1 MVKSA
6 YIHIPFC
13 NNICNYCDFCKLLYN
28 KNFVKKYLDALEKE
42 ITNNYKNEI
51 LDTIYV
57 GGGTPSSLSVSEL
70 NKLFSIIKI
79 FKLSKDYEFT
89 FEVNIEDI
97 TEEKLE
103 KLKENKVNRLSIG
116 IESFNDK
123 YLKYLGRNYTS
134 VIIKEKVE
142 LAKKYFDNINVDL
155 MYALKNES
163 LDDLEKDIDKILTL
177 DIKHISC
184 YSLIIEKNTKL
195 YIDNTKYISDDLDSD
210 MYDLID
216 KKLENKY
223 HRYEVSNYSITSY
236 ESRHNLTYWKNNE
249 YYGFGLGAAGYID
262 NIRYTNTRNLSKYIS
277 GSYESQEE
285 VLTKE
290 DEIKYEFILGLRL
303 TNGINKDN
311 LKEFLSCKA
320 VAACGGSWMVKREW
334 IQNDEFDRIRSLVAE
349 AAKLK
354 DEIRSEK

>member
-13 NNICNYCDFCKLLYN
+13 NNICSYCDFCKLLYN
-28 KNFVKKYLDALEKE
+28 KNFVKKYLNALEKE

-79 FKLSKDYEFT
+79 FKLSKEYEFT

-103 KLKENKVNRLSIG
+103 ILKENKVNRLSVG

-134 VIIKEKVE
+134 DIINEKVE

-163 LDDLEKDIDKILTL
+163 LDDLEEDIDKILKL

-277 GSYESQEE
+277 GSYERQEE

-290 DEIKYEFILGLRL
+290 DKIKYEFILGLRL
-303 TNGINKDN
+303 TSGINKDN
-311 LKEFLSCKA
+311 FNKKYGININEIEIIKELINKGLLIDDKINIYVPKKYFYVL
-320 VAACGGSWMVKREW
+320 
-334 IQNDEFDRIRSLVAE
+334 NDILVNF
-349 AAKLK
+349 
-354 DEIRSEK
+354 I

>member
-13 NNICNYCDFCKLLYN
+13 NNICSYCDFCKLLYN

-42 ITNNYKNEI
+42 ITNNYKNEV

-79 FKLSKDYEFT
+79 FKLSKEYEFT

-103 KLKENKVNRLSIG
+103 ILKENKVNRLSIG

-134 VIIKEKVE
+134 DIINEKVE

-163 LDDLEKDIDKILTL
+163 LDDLEEDIDKILKL

-210 MYDLID
+210 MYNLID

-277 GSYESQEE
+277 GSYERQEE

-290 DEIKYEFILGLRL
+290 DKIKYEFILGLRL
-303 TNGINKDN
+303 TSGINKDN
-311 LKEFLSCKA
+311 FNKKYGININEIKIIKELINKGLLIDDKINIYVPKKYFYVL
-320 VAACGGSWMVKREW
+320 
-334 IQNDEFDRIRSLVAE
+334 NDILVNFV
-349 AAKLK
+349 
-354 DEIRSEK
+354 

>member
-13 NNICNYCDFCKLLYN
+13 NNICSYCDFCKLLYN

-79 FKLSKDYEFT
+79 FKLSKEYEFT

-103 KLKENKVNRLSIG
+103 ILKGNKVNRLSIG
-116 IESFNDK
+116 IESFNNK

-134 VIIKEKVE
+134 DIINEKVE

-163 LDDLEKDIDKILTL
+163 LNDLEEDIDKILKL

-277 GSYESQEE
+277 GNYEKQEE

-290 DEIKYEFILGLRL
+290 DKIKYEFILGLRL
-303 TNGINKDN
+303 TNGINKYN
-311 LKEFLSCKA
+311 FNKKYGININEIEIIKELINKGLLIDDKINIYVPKKYFYVL
-320 VAACGGSWMVKREW
+320 
-334 IQNDEFDRIRSLVAE
+334 NDILVNFV
-349 AAKLK
+349 
-354 DEIRSEK
+354 

>member
-13 NNICNYCDFCKLLYN
+13 NNICSYCDFCKLLYN

-79 FKLSKDYEFT
+79 FKLSKEYEFT

-103 KLKENKVNRLSIG
+103 ILKGNKVNRLSIG
-116 IESFNDK
+116 IESFNNK

-134 VIIKEKVE
+134 DIINEKVE

-163 LDDLEKDIDKILTL
+163 LNDLEEDIDKILKL

-277 GSYESQEE
+277 GNYEKQEE

-290 DEIKYEFILGLRL
+290 DKIKYEFILGLRL
-303 TNGINKDN
+303 TSGINKDN
-311 LKEFLSCKA
+311 FNKKYGININEIEVIKELINKGLLIDDKINIYVPKKYFYVL
-320 VAACGGSWMVKREW
+320 
-334 IQNDEFDRIRSLVAE
+334 NDILVNFV
-349 AAKLK
+349 
-354 DEIRSEK
+354 

>member
-13 NNICNYCDFCKLLYN
+13 NNICSYCDFCKLLYN

-79 FKLSKDYEFT
+79 FKLSKEYEFT

-103 KLKENKVNRLSIG
+103 ILKENKVNRLSIG
-116 IESFNDK
+116 IESFNNK

-134 VIIKEKVE
+134 DIINEKVE

-163 LDDLEKDIDKILTL
+163 LNDLEEDIDKILKL

-277 GSYESQEE
+277 GSYERQEE

-290 DEIKYEFILGLRL
+290 DKINYEFILGLRL
-303 TNGINKDN
+303 TSGINKDN
-311 LKEFLSCKA
+311 FNKKYGININEVEAIKKLINKELLIDDKINIYVPKKYFYVL
-320 VAACGGSWMVKREW
+320 
-334 IQNDEFDRIRSLVAE
+334 NDILVNFV
-349 AAKLK
+349 
-354 DEIRSEK
+354 

>member
-13 NNICNYCDFCKLLYN
+13 NNICSYCDFCKLLYN

-79 FKLSKDYEFT
+79 FKLSKEYEFT

-103 KLKENKVNRLSIG
+103 ILKENKVNRLSIG

-134 VIIKEKVE
+134 DIINEKVE

-163 LDDLEKDIDKILTL
+163 LDDLEEDIDKILKL

-277 GSYESQEE
+277 GSYERQEE

-290 DEIKYEFILGLRL
+290 DKIKYEFILGLRL
-303 TNGINKDN
+303 TSGINKDN
-311 LKEFLSCKA
+311 FNKKYGININEIEIIKELINKGLLIDDKINIYVPKKYFYVL
-320 VAACGGSWMVKREW
+320 
-334 IQNDEFDRIRSLVAE
+334 NDILVNFV
-349 AAKLK
+349 
-354 DEIRSEK
+354 

>member
-13 NNICNYCDFCKLLYN
+13 NNICNYCDFCKLLS
-28 KNFVKKYLDALEKE
+28 
-42 ITNNYKNEI
+42 NNYKNEI
-51 LDTIYV
+51 LDAIYV

-70 NKLFSIIKI
+70 NKLFSIVKI

-134 VIIKEKVE
+134 DIIKEKVE

-163 LDDLEKDIDKILTL
+163 LDELEEDIEKILKL

-277 GSYESQEE
+277 GSYERQEE

-311 LKEFLSCKA
+311 FNKKYGININEIEVIKELINKGLLIDDKINIYVPKKYFYVL
-320 VAACGGSWMVKREW
+320 
-334 IQNDEFDRIRSLVAE
+334 NDILVNFV
-349 AAKLK
+349 
-354 DEIRSEK
+354 

>member
-13 NNICNYCDFCKLLYN
+13 NNICSYCDFCKLLYN

-79 FKLSKDYEFT
+79 FKLSKEYEFT

-103 KLKENKVNRLSIG
+103 ILKENKVNRLSIG

-134 VIIKEKVE
+134 DIINEKVE

-163 LDDLEKDIDKILTL
+163 LDDLEEDIDKILKL

-249 YYGFGLGAAGYID
+249 YYGFGLGAAGYIN

-277 GSYESQEE
+277 GSYERQEE

-290 DEIKYEFILGLRL
+290 DKIKYEFILGLRL
-303 TNGINKDN
+303 TSGINKDN
-311 LKEFLSCKA
+311 FNKKYGININEIKIIKELINKGLLIDDKINIYVPKKYFYVL
-320 VAACGGSWMVKREW
+320 
-334 IQNDEFDRIRSLVAE
+334 NDILVNFV
-349 AAKLK
+349 
-354 DEIRSEK
+354 

>member
-13 NNICNYCDFCKLLYN
+13 NNICSYCDFCKLLYN

-79 FKLSKDYEFT
+79 FKLSKEYEFT

-103 KLKENKVNRLSIG
+103 ILKENKVNRLSVG

-134 VIIKEKVE
+134 DIINEKVE

-163 LDDLEKDIDKILTL
+163 LDDLEEDIDKILKL

-236 ESRHNLTYWKNNE
+236 ESKHNLTYWKNNE

-277 GSYESQEE
+277 GSYERQEE

-290 DEIKYEFILGLRL
+290 DKIKYEFILGLRL
-303 TNGINKDN
+303 TSGINKDN
-311 LKEFLSCKA
+311 FNKKYGININEIEIIKELINKGLLIDDKINIYVPKKYFYVL
-320 VAACGGSWMVKREW
+320 
-334 IQNDEFDRIRSLVAE
+334 NDILVNFV
-349 AAKLK
+349 
-354 DEIRSEK
+354 

>member
-13 NNICNYCDFCKLLYN
+13 NNICSYCDFCKLLYN

-79 FKLSKDYEFT
+79 FKLSKEYEFT

-103 KLKENKVNRLSIG
+103 ILKENKVNRLSIG

-134 VIIKEKVE
+134 DIINEKVE

-163 LDDLEKDIDKILTL
+163 LNDLEEDIDKILKL

-277 GSYESQEE
+277 GNYEKQEE

-290 DEIKYEFILGLRL
+290 DKIKYEFILGLRL
-303 TNGINKDN
+303 TSGINKDN
-311 LKEFLSCKA
+311 FNKKYGININEIEVIKKLINKGLLIDDKINIYVPKKYFYVL
-320 VAACGGSWMVKREW
+320 
-334 IQNDEFDRIRSLVAE
+334 NDILVNFV
-349 AAKLK
+349 
-354 DEIRSEK
+354 

>member
-13 NNICNYCDFCKLLYN
+13 NNICSYCDFCKLLYN
-28 KNFVKKYLDALEKE
+28 KNFVKKYLYALEKE
-42 ITNNYKNEI
+42 ITDNYKGEI
-51 LDTIYV
+51 LDTIYI
-57 GGGTPSSLSVSEL
+57 GGGTPSSLSITEL
-70 NKLFSIIKI
+70 NKLFSIIRI

-97 TEEKLE
+97 TEEKIE

-134 VIIKEKVE
+134 DIIKEKVE

-155 MYALKNES
+155 MYALKNEN
-163 LDDLEKDIDKILTL
+163 LDDLEKDIDKILKL

-236 ESRHNLTYWKNNE
+236 ESKHNLTYWKNNE

-277 GSYESQEE
+277 GSYERQEE

-290 DEIKYEFILGLRL
+290 DKIKYEFILGLRL

-311 LKEFLSCKA
+311 FNKKYGININEIEVIKELINKGLLIDDKINIYVPKKYFYVL
-320 VAACGGSWMVKREW
+320 
-334 IQNDEFDRIRSLVAE
+334 NDILVNFV
-349 AAKLK
+349 
-354 DEIRSEK
+354 

>member
-13 NNICNYCDFCKLLYN
+13 NNICSYCDFCKLLYN

-79 FKLSKDYEFT
+79 FKLSKEYEFT

-103 KLKENKVNRLSIG
+103 ILKGNKVNRLSIG

-134 VIIKEKVE
+134 DIINEKVE

-163 LDDLEKDIDKILTL
+163 LDELEKDIDKILTL

-277 GSYESQEE
+277 GSYERQEE

-290 DEIKYEFILGLRL
+290 DKIKYEFILGLRL
-303 TNGINKDN
+303 TSGINKYN
-311 LKEFLSCKA
+311 FNKKYGININEIEIIKELINKGLLIDDKINIYVPKKYFYVL
-320 VAACGGSWMVKREW
+320 
-334 IQNDEFDRIRSLVAE
+334 NDILVNFV
-349 AAKLK
+349 
-354 DEIRSEK
+354 

>member
-13 NNICNYCDFCKLLYN
+13 NNICSYCDFCKLLYN

-79 FKLSKDYEFT
+79 FKLSKEYEFT

-103 KLKENKVNRLSIG
+103 ILKENKVNRLSVG

-134 VIIKEKVE
+134 DIINEKVE

-163 LDDLEKDIDKILTL
+163 LDDLEEDIDKILKL

-277 GSYESQEE
+277 GSYERQEE

-290 DEIKYEFILGLRL
+290 DKIKYEFILGLRL
-303 TNGINKDN
+303 TSGINKDN
-311 LKEFLSCKA
+311 FNKKYGININEIEIIKELINKGLLIDDKINIYVPKKYFYVL
-320 VAACGGSWMVKREW
+320 
-334 IQNDEFDRIRSLVAE
+334 NDILVNF
-349 AAKLK
+349 
-354 DEIRSEK
+354 I

>member
-13 NNICNYCDFCKLLYN
+13 NNICSYCDFCKLLYN
-28 KNFVKKYLDALEKE
+28 KDFVKKYLDALEKE
-42 ITNNYKNEI
+42 IKMHYKGEI
-51 LDTIYV
+51 LDTIYI
-57 GGGTPSSLSVSEL
+57 GGGTPSSLSITEL
-70 NKLFSIIKI
+70 DKLFSIIKV
-79 FKLSKDYEFT
+79 FKLSKEYEFT

-103 KLKENKVNRLSIG
+103 ILKENKVNRLSIG

-134 VIIKEKVE
+134 DIISERVE

-163 LDDLEKDIDKILTL
+163 LNDLEEDIDKILKL

-195 YIDNTKYISDDLDSD
+195 YIENTKYISDDLDSD

-277 GSYESQEE
+277 DNYEKQNEL
-285 VLTKE
+285 LTKE
-290 DEIKYEFILGLRL
+290 DKIKYEFILGLRL
-303 TNGINKDN
+303 TSGINKDN
-311 LKEFLSCKA
+311 FNKKYGININEIKIIKELINKGLLIDDKINIYVPKKYFYVL
-320 VAACGGSWMVKREW
+320 
-334 IQNDEFDRIRSLVAE
+334 NDILVNFV
-349 AAKLK
+349 
-354 DEIRSEK
+354 

>member
-13 NNICNYCDFCKLLYN
+13 NNICSYCDFCKLLYN

-42 ITNNYKNEI
+42 IINNYKNEI

-57 GGGTPSSLSVSEL
+57 GGGTPSYLSVSEL

-103 KLKENKVNRLSIG
+103 ILKENKVNRLSIG

-134 VIIKEKVE
+134 DIIKEKVE

-163 LDDLEKDIDKILTL
+163 LDDLEKDIDKIFTL

-277 GSYESQEE
+277 GSYEGQEE

-290 DEIKYEFILGLRL
+290 DKIKYEFILGLRL
-303 TNGINKDN
+303 TSGINKDN
-311 LKEFLSCKA
+311 FNKKYGININEIEIIKKLINKGLLIDDKINIYVPKKYFYVL
-320 VAACGGSWMVKREW
+320 
-334 IQNDEFDRIRSLVAE
+334 NDILVNFV
-349 AAKLK
+349 
-354 DEIRSEK
+354 

>member
-13 NNICNYCDFCKLLYN
+13 NNICSYCDFCKLLYN
-28 KNFVKKYLDALEKE
+28 KNFVKEYLDALEKE

-103 KLKENKVNRLSIG
+103 ILEENKVNRLSIG

-163 LDDLEKDIDKILTL
+163 LDDLEKDIDKILKL

-277 GSYESQEE
+277 ENYERQEE

-290 DEIKYEFILGLRL
+290 DKIKYEFILGLRL
-303 TNGINKDN
+303 ANGINKDN
-311 LKEFLSCKA
+311 FNKKYGININEIEVIKELINKELLIDDKINIYVPKKYFYVL
-320 VAACGGSWMVKREW
+320 
-334 IQNDEFDRIRSLVAE
+334 NDILVNFV
-349 AAKLK
+349 
-354 DEIRSEK
+354 

>member
-13 NNICNYCDFCKLLYN
+13 NNICSYCDFCKLLYN
-28 KNFVKKYLDALEKE
+28 KNFVKKYLNALEKE
-42 ITNNYKNEI
+42 ITNNYKGEI
-51 LDTIYV
+51 LDTIYI
-57 GGGTPSSLSVSEL
+57 GGGTPSSLSITEL
-70 NKLFSIIKI
+70 KKLFSIIRI

-134 VIIKEKVE
+134 DIIKEKVE

-236 ESRHNLTYWKNNE
+236 ESRHNLTYWENNE
-249 YYGFGLGAAGYID
+249 YYGFGLAAAGYID

-277 GSYESQEE
+277 GNYERQNEL
-285 VLTKE
+285 LTKE
-290 DEIKYEFILGLRL
+290 DKIKYEFILGLRL
-303 TNGINKDN
+303 TKGINKDN
-311 LKEFLSCKA
+311 FNKKYGINISEIEVIKELISKGLLIDDKINIYVPKKYFYVL
-320 VAACGGSWMVKREW
+320 
-334 IQNDEFDRIRSLVAE
+334 NDILVNFV
-349 AAKLK
+349 
-354 DEIRSEK
+354 

>member
-13 NNICNYCDFCKLLYN
+13 NNICSYCDFCKLLYN
-28 KNFVKKYLDALEKE
+28 KDFVKKYLDALEKE
-42 ITNNYKNEI
+42 IKTYYKGEI
-51 LDTIYV
+51 LDTIYI
-57 GGGTPSSLSVSEL
+57 GGGTPSSLSITEL
-70 NKLFSIIKI
+70 DKLFSIIKI
-79 FKLSKDYEFT
+79 FKLSKEYEFT

-103 KLKENKVNRLSIG
+103 MLKENKVNRLSIG

-134 VIIKEKVE
+134 DIISERVE

-163 LDDLEKDIDKILTL
+163 LNDLEEDIDKILKL

-277 GSYESQEE
+277 GSYERQEE

-290 DEIKYEFILGLRL
+290 DKIKYEFILGLRL
-303 TNGINKDN
+303 TSGLNKDN
-311 LKEFLSCKA
+311 FNKKYGININEIEVIKELINKGLLIDDKINIYVPKKYFYVL
-320 VAACGGSWMVKREW
+320 
-334 IQNDEFDRIRSLVAE
+334 NDILVNFV
-349 AAKLK
+349 
-354 DEIRSEK
+354 

>member
-13 NNICNYCDFCKLLYN
+13 NNICSYCDFCKLLYN
-28 KNFVKKYLDALEKE
+28 KNFVKKYLDALKKE

-103 KLKENKVNRLSIG
+103 KLKENKVNRLSVG

-163 LDDLEKDIDKILTL
+163 LDDLEKDIDKILKL

-277 GSYESQEE
+277 ENYERQEE

-290 DEIKYEFILGLRL
+290 DKIKYEFILGLRL
-303 TNGINKDN
+303 ANGINKDN
-311 LKEFLSCKA
+311 FNKKYGININEIEVIKELINKELLIDDKINIYVPKKYFYVL
-320 VAACGGSWMVKREW
+320 
-334 IQNDEFDRIRSLVAE
+334 NDILVNFV
-349 AAKLK
+349 
-354 DEIRSEK
+354 

>member
-13 NNICNYCDFCKLLYN
+13 NNICSYCDFCKLLYN

-79 FKLSKDYEFT
+79 FKLSKEYEFT

-103 KLKENKVNRLSIG
+103 ILKENKVNRLSIG
-116 IESFNDK
+116 IESFNNK

-134 VIIKEKVE
+134 DIINEKVE

-163 LDDLEKDIDKILTL
+163 LDDLEEDIDKILKL

-277 GSYESQEE
+277 GNYEKQEE

-290 DEIKYEFILGLRL
+290 DKIKYEFILGLRL
-303 TNGINKDN
+303 TSGINKDN
-311 LKEFLSCKA
+311 FNKKYGININEIEVIKKLINKGLLIDDKINIYVPKKYFYVL
-320 VAACGGSWMVKREW
+320 
-334 IQNDEFDRIRSLVAE
+334 NDILVNFV
-349 AAKLK
+349 
-354 DEIRSEK
+354 

>member
-13 NNICNYCDFCKLLYN
+13 NNICSYCDFCKLLYN

-79 FKLSKDYEFT
+79 FKLSKEYEFT

-103 KLKENKVNRLSIG
+103 ILKENKVNRLSIG
-116 IESFNDK
+116 IESFNNK

-134 VIIKEKVE
+134 DIINEKVE

-163 LDDLEKDIDKILTL
+163 LDDLEEDIEKILKL

-277 GSYESQEE
+277 GSYERQEE

-290 DEIKYEFILGLRL
+290 DKIKYEFILGLRL
-303 TNGINKDN
+303 TSGINKDN
-311 LKEFLSCKA
+311 FNKKYGININEIEVIKELINKGLLIDDKINIYVPKKYFYVL
-320 VAACGGSWMVKREW
+320 
-334 IQNDEFDRIRSLVAE
+334 NDILVNFV
-349 AAKLK
+349 
-354 DEIRSEK
+354 

>member
-13 NNICNYCDFCKLLYN
+13 NNICSYCDFCKLLYN

-79 FKLSKDYEFT
+79 FKLSKEYEFT

-103 KLKENKVNRLSIG
+103 ILKENKVNRLSIG

-134 VIIKEKVE
+134 DIINEKVE

-163 LDDLEKDIDKILTL
+163 LNDLEEDIDKILKL

-277 GSYESQEE
+277 GSYEGQEE

-290 DEIKYEFILGLRL
+290 DKIKYEFILGLRL
-303 TNGINKDN
+303 TSGINKDN
-311 LKEFLSCKA
+311 FNKKYGININEIEIIKELINKGLLIDDKINIYVPKKYFYVL
-320 VAACGGSWMVKREW
+320 
-334 IQNDEFDRIRSLVAE
+334 NDILVNFV
-349 AAKLK
+349 
-354 DEIRSEK
+354 

>member
-13 NNICNYCDFCKLLYN
+13 NNICSYCDFCKLLYN

-79 FKLSKDYEFT
+79 FKLSKEYEFT

-103 KLKENKVNRLSIG
+103 ILKENKVNRLSIG

-134 VIIKEKVE
+134 DIIKEKVE

-163 LDDLEKDIDKILTL
+163 LNDLEEDIDKILKL

-277 GSYESQEE
+277 GSYERQEE

-290 DEIKYEFILGLRL
+290 DKIKYEFILGLRL
-303 TNGINKDN
+303 TSGINKDN
-311 LKEFLSCKA
+311 FNKKYGININEIEIIKELINKGLLIDDKINIYVPKKYFYVL
-320 VAACGGSWMVKREW
+320 
-334 IQNDEFDRIRSLVAE
+334 NDILVNFV
-349 AAKLK
+349 
-354 DEIRSEK
+354 

>member
-13 NNICNYCDFCKLLYN
+13 NNICSYCDFCKLLYN

-79 FKLSKDYEFT
+79 FKLSKEYEFT

-103 KLKENKVNRLSIG
+103 ILKENKVNRLSIG

-134 VIIKEKVE
+134 DIINEKVE

-163 LDDLEKDIDKILTL
+163 LNDLEEDIDKILKL

-277 GSYESQEE
+277 GSYERQEE

-290 DEIKYEFILGLRL
+290 DKIKYEFILGLRL
-303 TNGINKDN
+303 TSGINKDN
-311 LKEFLSCKA
+311 FNKKYGININEIEIIKELINKGLLIDDKINIYVPKKYFYVL
-320 VAACGGSWMVKREW
+320 
-334 IQNDEFDRIRSLVAE
+334 NDILVNFV
-349 AAKLK
+349 
-354 DEIRSEK
+354 

>member
-13 NNICNYCDFCKLLYN
+13 NNICSYCDFCKLLYN

-51 LDTIYV
+51 LDTIYI
-57 GGGTPSSLSVSEL
+57 GGGTPSSLSITEL
-70 NKLFSIIKI
+70 NKLFSIIRI
-79 FKLSKDYEFT
+79 FKLSKEYEFT

-103 KLKENKVNRLSIG
+103 ILKENKVNRLSIG

-123 YLKYLGRNYTS
+123 YLKYLGRNYT
-134 VIIKEKVE
+134 
-142 LAKKYFDNINVDL
+142 FDIINVDL

-163 LDDLEKDIDKILTL
+163 LDDLEKDIDKILKL

-236 ESRHNLTYWKNNE
+236 ESKHNLTYWKNNE

-277 GSYESQEE
+277 GSYERQEE

-311 LKEFLSCKA
+311 FNKKYGININEIEVIKELINKGLLIDDKINIYVPKKYFYVL
-320 VAACGGSWMVKREW
+320 
-334 IQNDEFDRIRSLVAE
+334 NDILVNFV
-349 AAKLK
+349 
-354 DEIRSEK
+354 

>member
-13 NNICNYCDFCKLLYN
+13 NNICSYCDFCKLLYN

-79 FKLSKDYEFT
+79 FKLSKEYEFT

-103 KLKENKVNRLSIG
+103 ILKGNKVNRLSIG

-134 VIIKEKVE
+134 DIINEKVE

-163 LDDLEKDIDKILTL
+163 LNDLEEDIDKILKL

-277 GSYESQEE
+277 GNYEKQEE

-290 DEIKYEFILGLRL
+290 DKIKYEFILGLRL
-303 TNGINKDN
+303 TNGINKYN
-311 LKEFLSCKA
+311 FNKKYGININEIEIIKELINKGLLIDDKINIYVPKKYFYVL
-320 VAACGGSWMVKREW
+320 
-334 IQNDEFDRIRSLVAE
+334 NDILVNFV
-349 AAKLK
+349 
-354 DEIRSEK
+354 

>member
-13 NNICNYCDFCKLLYN
+13 NNICSYCDFCKLLYN
-28 KNFVKKYLDALEKE
+28 KDFVKKYLDALEKE

-57 GGGTPSSLSVSEL
+57 GGGTPSSLNVLEL

-79 FKLSKDYEFT
+79 FKLSKEYEFT

-103 KLKENKVNRLSIG
+103 ILKENKVNRLSIG

-134 VIIKEKVE
+134 DIIKEKVE

-163 LDDLEKDIDKILTL
+163 LDDLEEDIDKILTL

-223 HRYEVSNYSITSY
+223 HRYEVSNYSIKSY

-277 GSYESQEE
+277 GSYERQEE
-285 VLTKE
+285 LLTKE
-290 DEIKYEFILGLRL
+290 DKIKYEFILGLRL
-303 TNGINKDN
+303 TSGLNKDN
-311 LKEFLSCKA
+311 FNKKYGININEIEVIKELINKGLLIDDKINIYVPKKYFYVL
-320 VAACGGSWMVKREW
+320 
-334 IQNDEFDRIRSLVAE
+334 NDILVNFV
-349 AAKLK
+349 
-354 DEIRSEK
+354 

>member
-13 NNICNYCDFCKLLYN
+13 NNICSYCDFCKLLYN

-42 ITNNYKNEI
+42 IINNYNNEI

-79 FKLSKDYEFT
+79 FKLSKEYEFT

-103 KLKENKVNRLSIG
+103 ILKGNKVNRLSIG

-134 VIIKEKVE
+134 DIINEKVE

-163 LDDLEKDIDKILTL
+163 LNDLEEDIDKILKL

-277 GSYESQEE
+277 GSYERQEE

-290 DEIKYEFILGLRL
+290 DKIKYEFILGLRL
-303 TNGINKDN
+303 TSGINKYN
-311 LKEFLSCKA
+311 FNKKYGININEIEIIKELINKGLLIDDKINIYVPKKYFYVLNY
-320 VAACGGSWMVKREW
+320 
-334 IQNDEFDRIRSLVAE
+334 ILVNFV
-349 AAKLK
+349 
-354 DEIRSEK
+354 

>member
-13 NNICNYCDFCKLLYN
+13 NNICSYCDFCKLLYN
-28 KNFVKKYLDALEKE
+28 KDFVKKYLDTLEKE

-103 KLKENKVNRLSIG
+103 ILKENKINRLSIG

-134 VIIKEKVE
+134 DIINEKVE

-163 LDDLEKDIDKILTL
+163 LDDLEEDIDKILKL

-277 GSYESQEE
+277 GSYEREEE

-290 DEIKYEFILGLRL
+290 DKIKYEFILGLRL
-303 TNGINKDN
+303 TSGINKDN
-311 LKEFLSCKA
+311 FNKKYGININEIEIIKELINKGLLIDDKINIYVPKKYFYVL
-320 VAACGGSWMVKREW
+320 
-334 IQNDEFDRIRSLVAE
+334 NDILVNFV
-349 AAKLK
+349 
-354 DEIRSEK
+354 

>member
-13 NNICNYCDFCKLLYN
+13 NNICSYCDFCKLLYN

-42 ITNNYKNEI
+42 ITNNYKNEV

-277 GSYESQEE
+277 GSYERQEE

-290 DEIKYEFILGLRL
+290 DKIKYEFILGLRL
-303 TNGINKDN
+303 TSGINKDN
-311 LKEFLSCKA
+311 FNKKYGININEIKIIKELINKGLLIDDKINIYVPKKYFYVL
-320 VAACGGSWMVKREW
+320 
-334 IQNDEFDRIRSLVAE
+334 NDILVNFV
-349 AAKLK
+349 
-354 DEIRSEK
+354 

>member
-13 NNICNYCDFCKLLYN
+13 NNICSYCDFCKLLYN

-79 FKLSKDYEFT
+79 FKLSKEYEFT

-103 KLKENKVNRLSIG
+103 ILKENKVNRLSIG
-116 IESFNDK
+116 IESFNNK

-134 VIIKEKVE
+134 DIINEKVE

-163 LDDLEKDIDKILTL
+163 LDDLEEDIDKILKL

-277 GSYESQEE
+277 GSYEKQEE

-290 DEIKYEFILGLRL
+290 DKIKYEFILGLRL
-303 TNGINKDN
+303 TSGINKDN
-311 LKEFLSCKA
+311 FNKKYGININEIEIIKELINKGLLIDDKINIYVPKKYFYVL
-320 VAACGGSWMVKREW
+320 
-334 IQNDEFDRIRSLVAE
+334 NDILVNFV
-349 AAKLK
+349 
-354 DEIRSEK
+354 

>member
-13 NNICNYCDFCKLLYN
+13 NNICSYCDFCKLLYN

-42 ITNNYKNEI
+42 IINNYKNEI

-79 FKLSKDYEFT
+79 FKLSKEYEFT

-103 KLKENKVNRLSIG
+103 ILKENKVNRLSIG

-134 VIIKEKVE
+134 DIINEKVE

-163 LDDLEKDIDKILTL
+163 LDDLEEDIDKILKL

-277 GSYESQEE
+277 GSYEGQEE

-290 DEIKYEFILGLRL
+290 DKIKYEFILGLRL
-303 TNGINKDN
+303 TSGINKDN
-311 LKEFLSCKA
+311 FNKKYGININEIEIIKELIKNGLLIDEKINIYVPKKYFYVL
-320 VAACGGSWMVKREW
+320 
-334 IQNDEFDRIRSLVAE
+334 NDILVNFV
-349 AAKLK
+349 
-354 DEIRSEK
+354 

>member
-13 NNICNYCDFCKLLYN
+13 NNICSYCDFCKLLYN
-28 KNFVKKYLDALEKE
+28 KDFVKKYLDALEKE
-42 ITNNYKNEI
+42 IKMHYKGEI
-51 LDTIYV
+51 LDTIYI
-57 GGGTPSSLSVSEL
+57 GGGTPSSLSIVEL
-70 NKLFSIIKI
+70 NELFSIIKV
-79 FKLSKDYEFT
+79 FKLSKEYEFT

-103 KLKENKVNRLSIG
+103 ILKENKVNRLSIG

-134 VIIKEKVE
+134 DIISERVE
-142 LAKKYFDNINVDL
+142 LAKKYFDNINIDL

-163 LDDLEKDIDKILTL
+163 LNDLEEDIDKILKL

-277 GSYESQEE
+277 GSYERQEE

-290 DEIKYEFILGLRL
+290 DKIKYEFILGLRL
-303 TNGINKDN
+303 TSGINKDN
-311 LKEFLSCKA
+311 FNKKYGININEIKIIKELINKGLLIDDKINIYVPKKYFYVL
-320 VAACGGSWMVKREW
+320 
-334 IQNDEFDRIRSLVAE
+334 NDILVNFV
-349 AAKLK
+349 
-354 DEIRSEK
+354 

>member
-13 NNICNYCDFCKLLYN
+13 NNICSYCDFCKLLYN
-28 KNFVKKYLDALEKE
+28 KDFVKKYLDVLEKE

-79 FKLSKDYEFT
+79 FKLSKEYEFT

-103 KLKENKVNRLSIG
+103 ILKGNKVNRLSIG

-134 VIIKEKVE
+134 DIIKEKVE

-155 MYALKNES
+155 IYALKNES
-163 LDDLEKDIDKILTL
+163 LDDLEEDIDKILKL

-277 GSYESQEE
+277 GSYERQEE

-290 DEIKYEFILGLRL
+290 DKIKYEFILGLRL
-303 TNGINKDN
+303 TSGLNKDN
-311 LKEFLSCKA
+311 FNKKYGININEIEVIKELINKGLLIDDKINIYVPKKYFYVL
-320 VAACGGSWMVKREW
+320 
-334 IQNDEFDRIRSLVAE
+334 NDILVNFV
-349 AAKLK
+349 
-354 DEIRSEK
+354 

>member
-13 NNICNYCDFCKLLYN
+13 NNICSYCDFCKLLYN
-28 KNFVKKYLDALEKE
+28 KDFVKKYLDTLEKE

-103 KLKENKVNRLSIG
+103 ILKENKINRLSIG
-116 IESFNDK
+116 IESSNDK

-134 VIIKEKVE
+134 DIINEKVE

-163 LDDLEKDIDKILTL
+163 LDDLEEDIDKILKL

-277 GSYESQEE
+277 GSYERQNEL
-285 VLTKE
+285 LTKE
-290 DEIKYEFILGLRL
+290 DKIKYEFILGLRL
-303 TNGINKDN
+303 TSGLNKDN
-311 LKEFLSCKA
+311 F
-320 VAACGGSWMVKREW
+320 
-334 IQNDEFDRIRSLVAE
+334 NN
-349 AAKLK
+349 
-354 DEIRSEK
+354 EINYLLIAWV

>member
-13 NNICNYCDFCKLLYN
+13 NNICSYCDFCKLLYN
-28 KNFVKKYLDALEKE
+28 KDFVKKYLDALEKE
-42 ITNNYKNEI
+42 ITNNYKGEI
-51 LDTIYV
+51 LDTIYI
-57 GGGTPSSLSVSEL
+57 GGGTPSSLSIVEL

-79 FKLSKDYEFT
+79 FKLSKEYEFT

-103 KLKENKVNRLSIG
+103 ILKENKVNRLSIG

-134 VIIKEKVE
+134 DIISERVE

-163 LDDLEKDIDKILTL
+163 LDDLEEDIEKILKL

-277 GSYESQEE
+277 DNYEKQNEL
-285 VLTKE
+285 LTKE
-290 DEIKYEFILGLRL
+290 DKIKYEFILGLRL
-303 TNGINKDN
+303 TSGLNKDN
-311 LKEFLSCKA
+311 FNKKYGININEIEVIKELINKGLLIDDKINIYVPKKYFYVL
-320 VAACGGSWMVKREW
+320 
-334 IQNDEFDRIRSLVAE
+334 NDILVNFV
-349 AAKLK
+349 
-354 DEIRSEK
+354 

>member
-13 NNICNYCDFCKLLYN
+13 NNICSYCDFCKLLYN

-79 FKLSKDYEFT
+79 FKLSKEYEFT

-103 KLKENKVNRLSIG
+103 ILKENKVNRLSIG

-134 VIIKEKVE
+134 DIINEKVE

-163 LDDLEKDIDKILTL
+163 LDDLEEDIDKILKL

-277 GSYESQEE
+277 GSYERQEE

-290 DEIKYEFILGLRL
+290 DKIKYEFILGLRL
-303 TNGINKDN
+303 TSGINKDN
-311 LKEFLSCKA
+311 FNKKYGININEIKIIKELINKGLLIDDKINIYVPKKYFYVL
-320 VAACGGSWMVKREW
+320 
-334 IQNDEFDRIRSLVAE
+334 NDILVNFV
-349 AAKLK
+349 
-354 DEIRSEK
+354 